1 MGLHEG
7 GRPKTAVSETPILEK
22 PTLASQGID
31 KNLDRL
37 LDELH
42 ARQPV
47 SASKRNTNPKRV
59 SCITARTSPV

>member
-1 MGLHEG
+1 MMKEQAETVGLHEG
-7 GRPKTAVSETPILEK
+7 GRPKTGVSETPILEK

-42 ARQPV
+42 A
-47 SASKRNTNPKRV
+47 
-59 SCITARTSPV
+59 